1 MNDET
6 LSRLR
11 AAGGLIGETNLASWD
26 ELVATFQDTGVA
38 FGIANAKREFE
49 CRSVTATQCAKAL
62 RHKLRS
68 LEPARKAGEPLVV
81 RAADAPPLPA
91 PPLRKSATSA
101 LVTSTVEESAPTAAK
116 VVQMPGDGNPTKRVD
131 YRAIVQK
138 LGRFRLAELARAAG
152 VRPQSARLAVRK
164 LEAEGVIE
172 REEAGNCRSPFR
184 VVGLGAEPAADAGER
199 ERGGATVSADREP
212 VNEAA
217 ETVNAAAAEPLTKA
231 EQDGLDIALGVADFG
246 AAAAKAIKAV
256 ELDTGEDLRARLPR
270 TPVATSSPDD
280 VALAVTH
287 ADLSGPFRP
296 LLVRFLDAFAA
307 RRGFAYTVEQ
317 LGTCQDLVAV
327 RR

>member
-68 LEPARKAGEPLVV
+68 LEPARKTGEPLVA
-81 RAADAPPLPA
+81 REAAEAPATLPA
-91 PPLRKSATSA
+91 APMRKSAISA
-101 LVTSTVEESAPTAAK
+101 LVTPTVDESAPAAAE
-116 VVQMPGDGNPTKRVD
+116 VVHLPGDGNPAKRVD
-131 YRAIVQK
+131 YRAIVQQ
-138 LGRFRLAELARAAG
+138 LGRFRLAELARAAR
-152 VRPQSARLAVRK
+152 VRSQSARMAVKK

-172 REEAGNCRSPFR
+172 REQPGNRKSPFR
-184 VVGLGAEPAADAGER
+184 VVGLGAEPAAVA
-199 ERGGATVSADREP
+199 VSAVREA
-212 VNEAA
+212 VTDATEAI
-217 ETVNAAAAEPLTKA
+217 NAHASIT
-231 EQDGLDIALGVADFG
+231 LG
-246 AAAAKAIKAV
+246 

-270 TPVATSSPDD
+270 TPVATTKADD
-280 VALAVTH
+280 LALAVTH

-317 LGTCQDLVAV
+317 LGTCQDLVGV